1 MIVQLHCCTYCT
13 VDECKCSLLYC
24 IVLYIHVYAYIYYV
38 CMYVCKTPLMY
49 HTVCIY
55 TQWHSTGVLHI
66 PLSEFTLCCSP
77 TPQASD
83 ADSIGVLMTV
93 FGDTVLPH
101 WLAVLSNFPETTNPA
116 VYEDILPNKR
126 YYTYVLYIKE
136 YTYYICMLS
145 ADPCIL

>member
-1 MIVQLHCCTYCT
+1 MPTYIMYVHMYAKLHCCTIQY
-13 VDECKCSLLYC
+13 
-24 IVLYIHVYAYIYYV
+24 
-38 CMYVCKTPLMY
+38 
-49 HTVCIY
+49 VCIY
-55 TQWHSTGVLHI
+55 TQWHSTGILHI

-136 YTYYICMLS
+136 YTYYVRMFS